1 MTSIIKS
8 SCTLQELKDIKNNLK
23 VNEIAILLCDTSYI
37 ATIKQETGFYENNE
51 YISYSD
57 YIPSGFFRDCYLEQ
71 NNTISFFSKFSND
84 NLLGTKEL
92 TQMIANIWYY
102 VLNTY
107 LPLERFNFKIRDLD
121 SKCCGDFIGDLS
133 TDEGM
138 VIGYINLGSTFNQPQ
153 IESLVKNRDEK
164 SAMSINMDEFEKIA
178 NQVADL
184 IDRMIGG

>member
-1 MTSIIKS
+1 MNRIIKT
-8 SCTLQELKDIKNNLK
+8 CTLQELKNIKDNLK
-23 VNEIAILLCDTSYI
+23 NEEIAILLCDTSYI
-37 ATIKQETGFYENNE
+37 ATVKRETGLYEDNE

-71 NNTISFFSKFSND
+71 NNTISFFSKFSSD
-84 NLLGTKEL
+84 NLLNTREL
-92 TQMIANIWYY
+92 TQMVANIWYY
-102 VLNTY
+102 VLETY

-121 SKCCGDFIGDLS
+121 GKCCGDFIGDLS

-153 IESLVKNRDEK
+153 IESLIKNRDEK
-164 SAMSINMDEFEKIA
+164 SVMSINMDEFEKIA

-184 IDRMIGG
+184 IEKMIGG